1 MKGWSTGGKLGLVIL
16 AAAGVVLLYGLLPQ
30 GEQPAAPLEEEALP
44 EEPAAP
50 DPSAPPPDDGRVNL
64 LVCGVDE
71 TRYLTDVI
79 MLASLEEESGRVS
92 VLQIPRDTYVGSQ
105 VPTGKLNAVY
115 GQKDGGIQA
124 LEKLVRELLGL
135 PVDYYVTV
143 TLEGVRSI
151 VDDLGGIPMTLE
163 EPIDYLPGKY
173 LAAGE
178 QVLTGQQAEW
188 LVRYREGYATGDIG
202 RLEVQ
207 QAFLKAA
214 VQAVYAKG
222 RAEAIAAL
230 VRNYSQ
236 VETDMPLLTMIS
248 LGGKVFDRGAEG
260 ISFYRVP
267 GEGRMIGGYA
277 VYLPDQEALREL
289 LDLYF
294 DAVPPREDQEK
305 GAVS

>member
-1 MKGWSTGGKLGLVIL
+1 MKGWSTGGKLGLVAL
-16 AAAGVVLLYGLLPQ
+16 AAAGMVLLYGLLPQ
-30 GEQPAAPLEEEALP
+30 GEQPVAPLEEEALP

-124 LEKLVRELLGL
+124 LEKQVRELLGL

-151 VDDLGGIPMTLE
+151 VDDLGGIPMALE
-163 EPIDYLPGKY
+163 EPIDYLPGKH

>member
-1 MKGWSTGGKLGLVIL
+1 MKGWSTGGKLGLVAL
-16 AAAGVVLLYGLLPQ
+16 AAAGMVLLYGLLPQ
-30 GEQPAAPLEEEALP
+30 GEQPVAPLEEEALP

-124 LEKLVRELLGL
+124 LEKLVQELLGL

-163 EPIDYLPGKY
+163 EPIHYLPGKY

-260 ISFYRVP
+260 IAFYRVP
-267 GEGRMIGGYA
+267 GEGKMIGGYA
-277 VYLPDQEALREL
+277 VYLPDQEALQEL